1 MMSSLNVVQA
11 VLLSIISYLS
21 VINAIINVTDFN
33 NRVPSLY
40 EQLCCLDNNRGE
52 VFVITDDDDETIKC
66 IFCPPQIPSSCNA
79 YNDYLTSCSAMLKL
93 FPKAKSGY
101 YNITPTTTN
110 NTITVY
116 CDMEG
121 DNCDGEG
128 GWIRMAYLNM
138 TDSAHQCPPG
148 FTLYNE
154 NGIRSCGRQ
163 EGNDCQSAEYPSNG
177 VSYSRVCGR
186 VIGYQKGSPD
196 AFINFNGNGID
207 QAFADGVILT
217 RDNTTKHIWT
227 FAVGYSESLLPV
239 YDCPCVD
246 SNPNAPLPPTFVGND
261 YYCESGNQLLVGFNT
276 SIFFLNDPLWDGQQC
291 GQIEEA
297 CCSVPGIPWF
307 NKVLDESTTDDIELR
322 VCCDEEVLYED
333 VRVNYYEIYVK

>member
-52 VFVITDDDDETIKC
+52 VFVITDDDETIKC

-79 YNDYLTSCSAMLKL
+79 YNGYLTSCSAMLTL

-101 YNITPTTTN
+101 YNITPSTTN

-128 GWIRMAYLNM
+128 GWARIAYLNM
-138 TDSAHQCPPG
+138 NDSAQHCPPG

-154 NGIRSCGRQ
+154 NGIRSCGRLSS
-163 EGNDCQSAEYPSNG
+163 DCQSAVYPSNG
-177 VSYSRVCGR
+177 ISYSRVCGR
-186 VIGYQKGSPD
+186 AIGYQKGSTG
-196 AFINFNGNGID
+196 AFSSSNSID
-207 QAFADGVILT
+207 QAFVDGVILT
-217 RDNTTKHIWT
+217 RGNPRKHIWT
-227 FAVGYSESLLPV
+227 FAVALSETSLP
-239 YDCPCVD
+239 DKGCPCD
-246 SNPNAPLPPTFVGND
+246 SNPNTLPSPAFVGND
-261 YYCESGNQLLVGFNT
+261 YYCESGNPKANFDETVFYT
-276 SIFFLNDPLWDGQQC
+276 NDQLWDGQQC
-291 GQIEEA
+291 GPIEEG

-307 NKVLDESTTDDIELR
+307 NKVLNESTTDDIELR
-322 VCCDEEVLYED
+322 VCCNEGILNED
-333 VRVNYYEIYVK
+333 VPVSYYEIYVK